1 VRIIF
6 GDIFNIQKS
15 KHHPV
20 WMHGQEHP
28 RSIYLKL
35 ILLFLTIQKEMYGE
49 FVLYKMCLV
58 PPCTRIE

>member
-35 ILLFLTIQKEMYGE
+35 ILLDLLDNPKGNVLGVCPIQN
-49 FVLYKMCLV
+49 VLSTLYKN
-58 PPCTRIE
+58 